1 MAQVSAH
8 WNIFDYVIV
17 GVILLS
23 VIVGFFRGFLREA
36 ISLAT
41 LFLAFYGALKF
52 SYVISGMF
60 HFVSN
65 PRLQY
70 ILSAIVTFIVIMVIG
85 AVISK
90 VAGGLLTVSGL
101 GIFDKLLGLG
111 FGAARGLLFVT
122 IMLLAIQVT
131 KMDNLAW
138 VQQSDLAPRFQAIVT
153 HFSGMLPKEVMNVT
167 AWMQNLSIKNPLSN

>member
-8 WNIFDYVIV
+8 WNLFDYVIV
-17 GVILLS
+17 GVVLLS

-41 LFLAFYGALKF
+41 LFFAFYAALKF

-65 PRLQY
+65 PRLEY
-70 ILSAIVTFIVIMVIG
+70 ILSAIVTFIVVMVLG
-85 AVISK
+85 AMINK
-90 VAGGLLTVSGL
+90 VAGGLLMATGL

-131 KMDNLAW
+131 RMDNLAW
-138 VQQSDLAPRFQAIVT
+138 VQQSDLAPRFQPIVT
-153 HFSGMLPKEVMNVT
+153 YFSGMLPKELTNVT
-167 AWMQNLSIKNPLSN
+167 AWMQTLSIKKLT